1 MSALFVRFRF
11 ATDKAWQA
19 LLGTECPC
27 DRDVDEGNRRS
38 YGEMWELLVR
48 ESVWESAIKVTFEK
62 RGFAFSGTFCL
73 LGFLKKKETS
83 RVDGCLL
90 EHRA

>member
-1 MSALFVRFRF
+1 
-11 ATDKAWQA
+11 
-19 LLGTECPC
+19 
-27 DRDVDEGNRRS
+27 
-38 YGEMWELLVR
+38 MWELLVR